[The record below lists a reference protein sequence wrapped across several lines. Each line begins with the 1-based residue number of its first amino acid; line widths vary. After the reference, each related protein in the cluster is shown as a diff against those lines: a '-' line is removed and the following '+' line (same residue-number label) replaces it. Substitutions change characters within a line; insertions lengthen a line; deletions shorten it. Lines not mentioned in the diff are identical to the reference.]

1 MKRLFLRLK
10 CFRLQFSIRDKRQI
24 NNIQLQ
30 TIKEKTCL
38 TSHRSPCLV
47 FLLSSRYCCRF
58 GLAGNKKKSGATTVC
73 VWYVINSSII
83 SNTKQWPFFGERER
97 EGKSKEGL
105 LVCKRWQKEKTKEE
119 KKKGIFFF
127 FRVYTR
133 KRRHGVHGGSN
144 HSDKRTLFHSVRY
157 SRDWTWN
164 FVVVFVCTC
173 ARFFC
178 SWWTTSW
185 KTPKTQCVH
194 QMRERE
200 RKVVKITQF
209 HSLDPINSCPN
220 WAITISLWH
229 HHHRGLV
236 ANVIRV
242 ERHTINAVGNTNPKG
257 CFSFPDVVGK
267 CWDPTRTTTTPS
279 SSNPT
284 ATAACNNHQ
293 NIIIII
299 KSHRKQQQTNDQN
312 GACAMTYT

>member
-1 MKRLFLRLK
+1 MAPLWRERKRGEIKRRFAG
-10 CFRLQFSIRDKRQI
+10 LQEMTERKDKR
-24 NNIQLQ
+24 
-30 TIKEKTCL
+30 
-38 TSHRSPCLV
+38 R
-47 FLLSSRYCCRF
+47 
-58 GLAGNKKKSGATTVC
+58 
-73 VWYVINSSII
+73 
-83 SNTKQWPFFGERER
+83 
-97 EGKSKEGL
+97 
-105 LVCKRWQKEKTKEE
+105 
-119 KKKGIFFF
+119 KKKGDFFF

-267 CWDPTRTTTTPS
+267 RWAPHQRGS
-279 SSNPT
+279 HKS
-284 ATAACNNHQ
+284 NNHS
-293 NIIIII
+293 I
-299 KSHRKQQQTNDQN
+299 
-312 GACAMTYT
+312 